1 MPGLSLPPLRADY
14 PIRLEEEITVHL
26 SKSSTQPTTI
36 AAYRLPLLQQGDI
49 IGLAINN
56 SFMIQLII
64 EPAPNRTQSGS
75 IRHNHLPAPRC
86 GIYFDEQES
95 RFFVDGKPMPHT
107 LLTDLE
113 HRLLKH
119 LYQNM
124 EQVCSYL
131 NLAEHVWLG
140 YADDNTICQLISRLR
155 RKINSISPGAQKRY
169 LKTSYGNV
177 RGYMLTHRSS
187 EQ

>member
-1 MPGLSLPPLRADY
+1 MPNLCLSI
-14 PIRLEEEITVHL
+14 PI
-26 SKSSTQPTTI
+26 
-36 AAYRLPLLQQGDI
+36 
-49 IGLAINN
+49 
-56 SFMIQLII
+56 
-64 EPAPNRTQSGS
+64 
-75 IRHNHLPAPRC
+75 
-86 GIYFDEQES
+86 
-95 RFFVDGKPMPHT
+95 PHT

-131 NLAEHVWLG
+131 NLVDHVWFG
-140 YADDNTICQLISRLR
+140 YADDSSVCQLISRLR
-155 RKINSISPGAQKRY
+155 RKIKKISPGAQKRY

-187 EQ
+187 E